1 MKILYG
7 VQGTGN
13 GHISRAC
20 AMAKAFQDYPE
31 IEVTWLMSGR
41 DKALGCGN
49 IEEFLWREGLTF
61 VVDSGKINIF
71 KTLKKLNYKQFKT
84 DIKNLDLSPYD
95 LIVSDYEPVISHAAK
110 KQGTPVI
117 GIGHQYAFNYKIPQ
131 RGENFVSKLIM
142 QKFAPVTQGVGLHW
156 HHFDAPILPPIL
168 DIEIPETL
176 PQIKD
181 NKVIVYLPF
190 ESTKA
195 ILKVFSEIPE
205 FEFYIYHPEFTDL
218 DNKNI
223 HTRKISREFKSD
235 LLDARNVITNAGFE
249 LISECLQLGKS
260 ILVKPLH
267 GQMEQLSNAHALEI
281 LGYAQAINSLDA
293 AKIKSWLR
301 AQNKLVKVIYPDVA
315 VALTAWIANG
325 TKTSIEELSEAL
337 WLEPLPE
344 IQNDLS
350 ALPDAL

>member
-49 IEEFLWREGLTF
+49 IENFLWREGLTF
-61 VVDSGKINIF
+61 VVDAGKINII

-84 DIKNLDLSPYD
+84 DIKNLNLSSYD

-110 KQGTPVI
+110 KQGIPVI

-142 QKFAPVTQGVGLHW
+142 RNFAPVTQGVGLHW

-176 PQIKD
+176 PQIQD
-181 NKVIVYLPF
+181 NKIIVYLPF
-190 ESTKA
+190 ESTQA
-195 ILKVFSEIPE
+195 ILEVFSGIPE

-218 DNKNI
+218 DNNNI
-223 HTRKISREFKSD
+223 HTRKISREFKND

-281 LGYAQAINSLDA
+281 LGYAQAINSLDTT
-293 AKIKSWLR
+293 KIQSWLR

-315 VALTAWIANG
+315 AALTAWIANG

-337 WLEPLPE
+337 WPEPKSGV
-344 IQNDLS
+344 QNDFS
-350 ALPDAL
+350 ALPDSL